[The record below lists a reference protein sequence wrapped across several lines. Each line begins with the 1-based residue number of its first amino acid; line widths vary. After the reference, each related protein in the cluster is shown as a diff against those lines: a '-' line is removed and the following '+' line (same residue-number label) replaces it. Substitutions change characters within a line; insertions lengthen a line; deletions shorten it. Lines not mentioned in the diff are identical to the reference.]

1 MSCAVQGPIYR
12 HAGIVSRSRWPTS
25 ALELARILPGTA
37 VHCTRTQRTHQNR
50 VAVYRRREARVE
62 RENRTAEVREL
73 TLSAEVAVSLARW
86 RARVRGPRKSRSS
99 LRRSVFDCAAS
110 GAAGSGP
117 PKSRSSLRR
126 SSASLPRSVA
136 PERDGP
142 RTTDVNHADAW
153 NRGGFATGS
162 PGMPRMPAGS
172 RRVRGKRFGGQSI
185 RRRWAQRVRALRL
198 DCWVLRRTFEAWV
211 STVFTEMN
219 SFSAISR

>member
-142 RTTDVNHADAW
+142 LTTEADCSHAGKWGGVAGGPVVVSAVESGELSLRVSSVVECGDLISARCSGSVPKASSPPR
-153 NRGGFATGS
+153 RG
-162 PGMPRMPAGS
+162 
-172 RRVRGKRFGGQSI
+172 
-185 RRRWAQRVRALRL
+185 RRW
-198 DCWVLRRTFEAWV
+198 RRG
-211 STVFTEMN
+211 S
-219 SFSAISR
+219 S